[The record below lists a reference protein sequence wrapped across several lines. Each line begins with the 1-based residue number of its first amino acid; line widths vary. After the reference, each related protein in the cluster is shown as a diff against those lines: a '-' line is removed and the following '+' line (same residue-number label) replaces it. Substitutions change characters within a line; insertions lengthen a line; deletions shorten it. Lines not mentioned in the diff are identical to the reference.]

1 MPNRL
6 TRDAS
11 GNLVPKINID
21 GLPDGIVVNA
31 DIADDSITN
40 VKINSSAG
48 ITLGKLA
55 TDPLARANHTGS
67 QTASTISDFD
77 AVVGTS
83 TSTLTNKTFDANGA
97 GNSITNIEN
106 ADLANSTIEA
116 GKIDFFKSTET
127 TGTGAEA
134 DIAHG
139 LGRTPS
145 LVIVVPTENTT
156 GNTLDITEGIH
167 DGTNVKVT
175 APATCKFVVYAL

>member
-1 MPNRL
+1 MPNRW
-6 TRDAS
+6 TRDA
-11 GNLVPKINID
+11 NNALVPKVNI
-21 GLPDGIVVNA
+21 GSLPDGVVVNA

-83 TSTLTNKTFDANGA
+83 TSTFTNKTFDANGA

-116 GKIDFFKSTET
+116 GKIDFFKSTEQ
-127 TGTGAEA
+127 TGNGSPQN
-134 DIAHG
+134 IAHG
-139 LGRTPS
+139 LGRTPA
-145 LVIVVPTENTT
+145 LVIVVPTELT
-156 GNTLDITEGIH
+156 GIGTIVEGAH
-167 DGTNVKVT
+167 DGTNVVVT
-175 APATCKFVVYAL
+175 AVSGDKYIVYAL

>member
-6 TRDAS
+6 TRDAN
-11 GNLVPKINID
+11 GNLVPKVTIG
-21 GLPDGIVVNA
+21 GLPDGVVVNA
-31 DIADDSITN
+31 DIADNSITN

-48 ITLGKLA
+48 IALSKLA
-55 TDPLARANHTGS
+55 SDPVARANHTGS

-77 AVVGTS
+77 SVVGSS
-83 TSTLTNKTFDANGA
+83 TATLTNKTFDANGT
-97 GNSITNIEN
+97 GNSISNIEN

-116 GKIDFFKSTET
+116 GKISYFKSTET
-127 TGTGAEA
+127 AGTGAEA

-156 GNTLDITEGIH
+156 GNTLDIAEGTH